1 MARMVH
7 LNGPNGLSRSSSK
20 KNNRNFIPSHS
31 TSIIL
36 DPGKWERAMTT
47 IRETSNLL
55 NGLKAMT
62 ATIAIATL
70 LNRASYF
77 HHLIRKAGYRPDQPR
92 APRGQSDGGQWV
104 DEGNSDG
111 SSRTLIS
118 SNSNTPSKIPEE
130 RPPTARERNSIA
142 VRAARFL
149 VATSSPLIIAHTAKW
164 LSDYAN
170 DRIVAYLEP
179 PRTLKNCSLQ
189 PMCPNRV
196 MIYIM
201 SSSKRRRGRTDS

>member
-77 HHLIRKAGYRPDQPR
+77 HHLIRKAGFDPISLVRREVNPTVVNGSTR
-92 APRGQSDGGQWV
+92 AIAMAPR
-104 DEGNSDG
+104 
-111 SSRTLIS
+111 
-118 SNSNTPSKIPEE
+118 E
-130 RPPTARERNSIA
+130 RLLAAIQTRHQKFRRKGPQPLANETA
-142 VRAARFL
+142 L
-149 VATSSPLIIAHTAKW
+149 P
-164 LSDYAN
+164 YAQH
-170 DRIVAYLEP
+170 DFWWRHHH
-179 PRTLKNCSLQ
+179 RS
-189 PMCPNRV
+189 
-196 MIYIM
+196 
-201 SSSKRRRGRTDS
+201 